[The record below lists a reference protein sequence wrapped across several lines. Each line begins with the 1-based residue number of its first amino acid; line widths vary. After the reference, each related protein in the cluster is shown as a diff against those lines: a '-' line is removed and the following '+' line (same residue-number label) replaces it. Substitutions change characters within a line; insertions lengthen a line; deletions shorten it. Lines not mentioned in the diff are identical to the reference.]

1 MAKSRQLFECRKHLG
16 QPCLKERAL
25 DLDDIPVQ
33 DQKRDSTDAVDR
45 EERHRRGVIVG
56 SGLGGC
62 VDDCEDGV
70 ASGWKG
76 KRLVVNEQLLAA
88 EEGDARP
95 IDELGEIFL
104 GVDQRVVTLAQIF
117 VKPRTAGEPSLNAF
131 IAGPFRKERVI
142 QSRSVKFMKSV
153 LRVRANVVKEIVRVP
168 AG

>member
-45 EERHRRGVIVG
+45 EERHRGGVIVG
-56 SGLGGC
+56 AGLGCG
-62 VDDCEDGV
+62 VNDREDGV

-104 GVDQRVVTLAQIF
+104 GVDQRVVALAQVV
-117 VKPRTAGEPSLNAF
+117 VKTSAACAPILNTF
-131 IAGPFRKERVI
+131 IGSPFRKERV
-142 QSRSVKFMKSV
+142 V
-153 LRVRANVVKEIVRVP
+153 
-168 AG
+168 

>member
-56 SGLGGC
+56 SGLGGG
-62 VDDCEDGV
+62 VNDREDGA
-70 ASGWKG
+70 ASSREG

-88 EEGDARP
+88 EALGLTVVRFPSPPPRADETVAKQGFNCLAARK
-95 IDELGEIFL
+95 L
-104 GVDQRVVTLAQIF
+104 
-117 VKPRTAGEPSLNAF
+117 
-131 IAGPFRKERVI
+131 
-142 QSRSVKFMKSV
+142 
-153 LRVRANVVKEIVRVP
+153 
-168 AG
+168 

>member
-56 SGLGGC
+56 SGLGGG
-62 VDDCEDGV
+62 VNDREDGV

-88 EEGDARP
+88 EEGDA
-95 IDELGEIFL
+95 
-104 GVDQRVVTLAQIF
+104 
-117 VKPRTAGEPSLNAF
+117 
-131 IAGPFRKERVI
+131 
-142 QSRSVKFMKSV
+142 
-153 LRVRANVVKEIVRVP
+153 
-168 AG
+168 